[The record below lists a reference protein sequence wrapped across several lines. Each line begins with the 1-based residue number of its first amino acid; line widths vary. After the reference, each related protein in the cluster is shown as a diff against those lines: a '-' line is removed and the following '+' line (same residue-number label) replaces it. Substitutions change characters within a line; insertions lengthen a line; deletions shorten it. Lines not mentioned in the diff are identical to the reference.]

1 MAIDDLLDEHEQGER
16 VRTWLRRNGP
26 ALVVGVALGLG
37 AIFGWRWWQDQQYQ
51 QRIAHGDRYQDL
63 VEAIEADDLDAAATQ
78 AAALEGT
85 LYRTLAALKLA
96 RAQYDAGRADAAVAT
111 LQGVRGVDPSMDAVV
126 DARLARLLIDT
137 GKAQEAIDLLAG
149 DESANAIEMRGDAQ
163 LALGRRDEAVESY
176 RAALAALDE
185 DAMQRGLLELKL
197 SSAGAAPAGG

>member
-149 DESANAIEMRGDAQ
+149 DDSANASEMRGDAQ
-163 LALGRRDEAVESY
+163 LALGRRDEAAESY

>member
-37 AIFGWRWWQDQQYQ
+37 AIFGWRWWQEQQYQ
-51 QRIAHGDRYQDL
+51 QRIAHGDSYQDV
-63 VEAIEADDLDAAATQ
+63 VEAIESNDLEAAA
-78 AAALEGT
+78 ARAGALEGT
-85 LYRTLAALKLA
+85 LYPTLAALKLA
-96 RAQYDAGRADAAVAT
+96 RAQYDAGHADDAIAT
-111 LQGVRGVDPSMDAVV
+111 LRGVRGREPTLAAVV

-137 GKAQEAIDLLAG
+137 GKAQEAITLLEG
-149 DESANAIEMRGDAQ
+149 DSSAQASEMRGDAQ
-163 LALGRRDEAVESY
+163 LALGQRDAAAESY

-197 SSAGAAPAGG
+197 SSAGAPPAEG